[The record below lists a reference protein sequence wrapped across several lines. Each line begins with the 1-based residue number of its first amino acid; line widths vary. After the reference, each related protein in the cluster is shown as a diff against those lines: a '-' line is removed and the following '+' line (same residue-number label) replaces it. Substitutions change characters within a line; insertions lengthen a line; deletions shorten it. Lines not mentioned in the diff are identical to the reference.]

1 MLKFTLISHIFNE
14 EYLLPMWLEYHKTIF
29 ENIIIID
36 YNSTDNSINI
46 CKSICP
52 NATIINS
59 RNSEFDAQFVD
70 QEVMDIENGIEGFKI
85 VLNTTEFLV
94 CNKPLHEIFKDYENT
109 NVCIRIQSY
118 SPYSNKIEDINNYK
132 KLFFNLTNKDVVF
145 DYYRAGY
152 RYIHNYNNG
161 SYSLGRHDTS
171 HHNIISS
178 DNSLNIIWFG
188 FYPMN
193 EMILKRKLQI
203 QERIPLNNKER
214 GWGYQHYTNREALL
228 QLWKDKS
235 NTGQHLSV
243 LNKDLY
249 ELIKNKFKYN
259 ILVIGGNGYIGTE
272 LVDKLKDKYN
282 FDITILDTNYY
293 IGSTKKRNDITY
305 INANYKDLPAS
316 FYNDF
321 TDIILLAG
329 QSSVSNSKNLMNVI
343 DNNIKNF
350 SYLIEIINENQKFI
364 YANSSS
370 VYGNTNE
377 NEVDEKFN
385 KTNGYIPYNYY
396 DLSKQTIDSIIE
408 LSNKHYYS
416 LRFGTVNG
424 FSRNLRNDVMINS
437 MIYNSKINNKI
448 MTANNDINR
457 PILGINDL
465 CRAIISIIY
474 NGKYELRGIYNLNS
488 FNAKIGEITQT
499 ISDITNITC
508 ENINKNTNTD
518 IINFKL
524 QTNTYNF
531 KINSNKFIKNFN
543 FTFKDTITSIAN
555 DLIEKWDLIEN
566 LDNRLKDC
574 YNEYKYTND
583 CKVCGEK
590 TESLFDLNMQPLA
603 NNYITDLELKLKIE
617 KKYPLHLHMCNKCY
631 HLQLNCIVRPENL
644 FNNYLYLSGT
654 SRTLVNYF
662 KEFAEKVLL
671 ETNKKGIIK
680 ILEIACNDCSLL
692 DEFYKYNSEEL
703 KIITVGV
710 DPARNIY
717 ENISSN
723 KKEHDVYCNF
733 FNEKIIEQLKNKYQ
747 TFDIII
753 AQNVIAHIDYPNLFL
768 SYVKE
773 LMDDNTNV
781 YIQTSQKNMILE
793 NQFDTI
799 YHEHL
804 SFFNTNSMNII
815 VKNNDLI
822 LNNVYENEIH
832 GTSYIFKIN
841 KHKNDNS
848 NFNEILEKEEKLG
861 LYDKK
866 TYDNYTLKCVQYK
879 NNLLN
884 KIIDYKLNDFQI
896 IAFGSTAKSMTVF
909 NYCNITNKYIDFII
923 DENELKQDLYTPG
936 SNIIVCSINELKRI
950 NQNCII
956 LITAWN
962 FYEEIKT
969 KIIVVLKEFNISS
982 NVTLLNINSLDEEK
996 ISL

>member
-1 MLKFTLISHIFNE
+1 MVKFTLISHIFNE
-14 EYLLPMWLEYHKTIF
+14 EYLLPMWLEYHKTLF

-59 RNSEFDAQFVD
+59 RNKNFKASDVD

-85 VLNTTEFLV
+85 ALNITEFLIS
-94 CNKPLHEIFKDYENT
+94 KTPLEEFFKDYENK
-109 NVCIRIQSY
+109 NICVRIEAY
-118 SPYSNKIEDINNYK
+118 SPYSNKIQDINNYK
-132 KLFFNLTNKDVVF
+132 QMFSYLLNDDVVF
-145 DYYRAGY
+145 HKDRGY

-161 SYSLGRHDTS
+161 RHHS
-171 HHNIISS
+171 NHQNNILS
-178 DNSLNIIWFG
+178 DNLNIICFEY
-188 FYPMN
+188 FP
-193 EMILKRKLQI
+193 RKLQI
-203 QERIPLNNKER
+203 L
-214 GWGYQHYTNREALL
+214 
-228 QLWKDKS
+228 
-235 NTGQHLSV
+235 NTGEKLSI

-249 ELIKNKFKYN
+249 EFIKNKFKYN
-259 ILVIGGNGYIGTE
+259 ILVIGGYGYIGTQ

-282 FDITILDTNYY
+282 FNITILDTNYY
-293 IGSTKKRNDITY
+293 IGSTKKINGITY

-350 SYLIEIINENQKFI
+350 SYLTEIINENQKFI

-377 NEVDEKFN
+377 NEVDENFN

-408 LSNKHYYS
+408 LSNKNYYS

-448 MTANNDINR
+448 ITANNDINR

-465 CRAIISIIY
+465 CRAIIRIIY

-488 FNAKIGEITQT
+488 FNAKIGEITQK

-508 ENINKNTNTD
+508 ENININKNTNTD

-543 FTFKDTITSIAN
+543 FIFKDTITSIAN

-574 YNEYKYTND
+574 YNDYKYTNN

-603 NNYITDLELKLKIE
+603 NNYITNLELKLKIE
-617 KKYPLHLHMCNKCY
+617 KKYPLHLHICNKCY
-631 HLQLNCIVRPENL
+631 HLQLNCIVRPEKL

-654 SRTLVNYF
+654 TKTLVNYF

-671 ETNKKGIIK
+671 ETNKKDTIK

-717 ENISSN
+717 ENISRN
-723 KKEHDVYCNF
+723 KKEHDIYCNF
-733 FNEKIIEQLKNKYQ
+733 FNEKIIEQLKNKYE

-753 AQNVIAHIDYPNLFL
+753 AQNVIAHIDYPNIFL
-768 SYVKE
+768 SYIKE
-773 LMDDNTNV
+773 LMDDNTNT

-815 VKNNDLI
+815 VKNNNLI
-822 LNNVYENEIH
+822 LNNIYENNIH

-841 KHKNDNS
+841 KHKNDNY
-848 NFNEILEKEEKLG
+848 NLNEILEKEEKLG
-861 LYDKK
+861 LYNKK
-866 TYDNYTLKCVQYK
+866 TYDNYTLKCIQYK
-879 NNLLN
+879 NNFLN
-884 KIIDYKLNDFQI
+884 KIINYKLNNFQI
-896 IAFGSTAKSMTVF
+896 IAFGSTAKSMTIF
-909 NYCNITNKYIDFII
+909 NYCNITNKHIDFII
-923 DENELKQDLYTPG
+923 DENELKQGLYTPG
-936 SNIIVCSINELKRI
+936 SNIIICSINELKRI
-950 NQNCII
+950 NQKCII

-962 FYEEIKT
+962 FYEEIKS
-969 KIIVVLKEFNISS
+969 KIIVALKEFNS
-982 NVTLLNINSLDEEK
+982 NNITLLNINSLDEE
-996 ISL
+996 IIIL